1 MDDNQ
6 NMNNM
11 NMIGKNVDKNILQN
25 IISILMGQIQWLFY
39 INRRTFTTSMSSV
52 GIQIWY
58 FFQKHTIDM
67 MIKQENYYI

>member
-25 IISILMGQIQWLFY
+25 IISILMGQIQ
-39 INRRTFTTSMSSV
+39 
-52 GIQIWY
+52 
-58 FFQKHTIDM
+58 
-67 MIKQENYYI
+67 